1 MGEKLVHELCS
12 LFGAK
17 EVIFFLPRVL
27 SFIIGEEFP
36 HWVVYRK
43 CVRYP
48 PCALKEPPLA
58 LKPVYQV
65 GKREGDSFLICMP
78 RACISL
84 HPFTFYLCY
93 NTTLC
98 YSLFLGRDFLF
109 FQPMHPIIHGTC
121 IPSCTPWGV
130 ECMHTTEQIH
140 TLGACMLAL
149 LMLASHPYFGTCVY
163 ACQDKVVDA
172 RFAWQICMPF
182 YIYCESWMVLLV

>member
-36 HWVVYRK
+36 QWVVYRK

-98 YSLFLGRDFLF
+98 YSLFLGRDFLIF
-109 FQPMHPIIHGTC
+109 FSPW
-121 IPSCTPWGV
+121 TP
-130 ECMHTTEQIH
+130 
-140 TLGACMLAL
+140 
-149 LMLASHPYFGTCVY
+149 
-163 ACQDKVVDA
+163 
-172 RFAWQICMPF
+172 
-182 YIYCESWMVLLV
+182 